1 MVDPIGAGLVAL
13 SAAIAISVTGWAA
26 SIGEQVV
33 GSAAIGVMA
42 EDEGFFGRGLVMTV
56 IPESIVIFGL
66 VVALI
71 LLFVALP
78 SLG

>member
-1 MVDPIGAGLVAL
+1 MVDPLGAGLIAIAAGIAVGLTAIGAGM
-13 SAAIAISVTGWAA
+13 
-26 SIGEQVV
+26 GEQAI

-71 LLFVALP
+71 LLFVILP
-78 SLG
+78 RL